1 MNKISVLPLRD
12 AILPLFIPGGI
23 MRRRSSDNNHEIMIG
38 INTWLFGVGAT
49 LMGYHAYFGV
59 PLDDGSR
66 PAIFANLTQAE
77 AITVSSFAIMMAG
90 FFYSLVVLKPDMLK
104 RNRERKLIAL
114 KAEAARHSD
123 YIDPLTGLS
132 NLDYFKRAV
141 DSYLEET
148 IALDKTLGVLIIE
161 VSAQSTYYKDAMQ
174 NVVSELRGTARD
186 YDVIAK
192 YDLNKIA
199 VLTPDINARDL
210 VSISNRYRSLFSGR
224 ISSVGGYNCSIGS
237 ASSSKKLNSTQ
248 AILDVALSNVAV
260 SRRLEHIPTLAA

>member
-1 MNKISVLPLRD
+1 
-12 AILPLFIPGGI
+12 

-49 LMGYHAYFGV
+49 LMGYHAYYGV
-59 PLDDGSR
+59 PLDDGNR

-114 KAEAARHSD
+114 KAEAERHTD
-123 YIDPLTGLS
+123 YVDPLTGLS
-132 NLDYFKRAV
+132 NFDYFKRAV

-148 IALDKTLGVLIIE
+148 IALDKALGVLIIE
-161 VSAQSTYYKDAMQ
+161 VNAQSTYYKDAMH
-174 NVVSELRGTARD
+174 NVVSALRGTARD

-199 VLTPDINARDL
+199 VLTPDIHSRDL
-210 VSISNRYRSLFSGR
+210 TSISIRYRSLFSGR
-224 ISSVGGYNCSIGS
+224 ISAVGGYNCSIGF
-237 ASSSKKLNSTQ
+237 ASSSKKMNTSQ
-248 AILDVALSNVAV
+248 AIINGALNNLVV
-260 SRRLEHIPTLAA
+260 TRRLEHVPSLVA